1 MKTGRKADMTP
12 WDEEEKAPPGD
23 IVKVQFLLNDQKSP
37 PLMKY
42 GYPIGTEAADIFRG

>member
-1 MKTGRKADMTP
+1 MTP

-23 IVKVQFLLNDQKSP
+23 IVKVQFLLNDQKIST
-37 PLMKY
+37 LMKY